1 MYHFDQWRQPC
12 SSNGHTLLELM
23 ISLAL
28 GAALM
33 AGLLT
38 YMDHLQQHKRLVN
51 SQLSLQVTADLGLA
65 VLLQDWRQSCGN
77 GLLAGQSNL
86 KTGVWLQVE
95 RQGKEGCQGY
105 EYRFFADQ
113 KSIKRRRLKNRSR
126 YSPLLADINSMLLRF
141 GVDSDGDC
149 QLDLWLATMPNHD
162 KWQVRQV
169 QVALQLQT
177 WSGNWRQLLTLPNR
191 VDLTKAMQLNQ
202 STIHTQVIGI
212 WSVPDPRSACAAI

>member
-1 MYHFDQWRQPC
+1 MYHFDQWRKPFF
-12 SSNGHTLLELM
+12 SSGHTLLELM

-28 GAALM
+28 GLALI

-38 YMDHLQQHKRLVN
+38 YMDHLQRHKRMIN
-51 SQLSLQVTADLGLA
+51 NQLSLQVAADLSLT

-77 GLLAGQSNL
+77 ALLAGQSNL

-113 KSIKRRRLKNRSR
+113 QSIKRRRLTNRSR

-141 GVDSDGDC
+141 GVDSDDDC
-149 QLDLWLATMPNHD
+149 QLDRWLATMPAHD
-162 KWQVRQV
+162 KWQVRQA
-169 QVALQLQT
+169 QVTLQLQT
-177 WSGNWRQLLTLPNR
+177 WSGNWR
-191 VDLTKAMQLNQ
+191 
-202 STIHTQVIGI
+202 
-212 WSVPDPRSACAAI
+212 